1 MADKKNIITCPS
13 YGTEIDVEEALE
25 HDIRHELEEQY
36 RKEYRNKIAG
46 LESREKALKEQE
58 EKINDSVERQVKERE
73 QQLRETVQKGIED
86 EVASK
91 VKTLEEENEGLRKA
105 ENSLKQEQA
114 EKLKL
119 QRQIESFEADKQLA
133 IQQAITEAVKDSEA
147 KTTERINT
155 QVEMK
160 LQEKDKQLSDLQR
173 EITKWKQKAEQGSTQ
188 LQGEVQE
195 LAVEDLLSRSFD
207 RDKVCE
213 VPKGI
218 KGADCMLEVRTP
230 NDTVAGKILF
240 ESKRTKSFNKSW
252 LSKLR
257 DDQRD
262 SDADVAVLV
271 TQTLPEE
278 IRSAGILEGVW
289 VSSFEFLLPVVQSLR
304 FGVEREYRTRA
315 SQQNSSEKSQM
326 LYRYLTG
333 NEFRMEL
340 QAVIESFL
348 SLKEGIDKERRAYEK
363 FWKEREKNLE
373 RAFSGLGNIYGS
385 IKGFAGASLPKI
397 PSLELP
403 GSEPDSAPEDT

>member
-1 MADKKNIITCPS
+1 MSEKKNIITCPS
-13 YGTEIDVEEALE
+13 CGTEIDVEDALE

-36 RKEYRNKIAG
+36 KNEFRTKLAE
-46 LESREKALKEQE
+46 LENREKTLNAQE
-58 EKINDSVERQVKERE
+58 EKINESVQEQVKARE
-73 QQLRETVQKGIED
+73 QQLRESLKQEI
-86 EVASK
+86 A
-91 VKTLEEENEGLRKA
+91 EENAAKIQSLEKENNELRKT
-105 ENSLKQEQA
+105 ENTLKQEQA
-114 EKLKL
+114 ENIKL
-119 QRQIESFEADKQLA
+119 QRQIDSFEADKQLA
-133 IQQAITEAVKDSEA
+133 IEQAITASSKEAEA

-155 QVEMK
+155 QVELK

-207 RDKVCE
+207 RDTVSE

-218 KGADCMLEVRTP
+218 KGADCILEVRTP
-230 NDTVAGKILF
+230 HNTVAGKILF
-240 ESKRTKSFNKSW
+240 ESKRTKSFNKAW

-278 IRSAGILEGVW
+278 IRTAGILEGVW
-289 VSSFEFLLPVVQSLR
+289 VTSFDFLIPVVQSLR
-304 FGVEREYRTRA
+304 FGIEREYRTRA
-315 SQQNSSEKSQM
+315 AQQNSSEKSQM
-326 LYRYLTG
+326 LYRYLTN

-363 FWKEREKNLE
+363 IWKEREKNLQ
-373 RAFSGLGNIYGS
+373 RAFSGLGSIYGS

-403 GSEPDSAPEDT
+403 GSEPDLDPEVS